1 MNKQIDMEKR
11 RSRKMIKSVKL
22 VISVFSIFLLFLIWS
37 FFGGRIVLA
46 QNDFEEVE
54 GLLNRARDEGAE
66 LLSPKNLQAAS
77 DEYQKAVELRDKGKS
92 LKDINKRLEK
102 AKQVSQSVLNNIK
115 LAEITFAKVLPEREK
130 AIQAKAAEFVSEQWI
145 KVEEE
150 FRKAVVSLEDGKVKQ
165 AKSKVEQLV
174 ELFQD
179 VELAAIKEDITGS
192 AISHSTGIEK
202 EVSGISPR
210 TFQKG
215 LTKIEEAI
223 GVLEVN
229 RYAREDAEALIKEAE
244 YNLRHS
250 LSLKERI
257 LESKG
262 KDMETILLDFEGDLE
277 RISEGL
283 GMEMRFDGEIEDEI
297 AKMVEMS
304 TDLQLRNRELSSEL
318 YTLKEEMAESQE
330 LKESLQSRLDEEK
343 RKRDRLNR
351 VQGLFKTSEVKV
363 FRDDLDNIV
372 LRLVGFSFTT
382 GSDTIDPG
390 YFDLLS
396 RVQEALNMFPQARVV
411 IEGHTDSMGDE
422 RHNRALSQNR
432 ANAIHKYLVAN
443 LALDTSM
450 VTAVGHGEERPIANN
465 ETEKGRTLNRRVD
478 IVIMPSG

>member
-1 MNKQIDMEKR
+1 
-11 RSRKMIKSVKL
+11 MIKSVKM
-22 VISVFSIFLLFLIWS
+22 VMSVSPIFLLFLIWS
-37 FFGGRIVLA
+37 SFGGSVVLA
-46 QNDFEEVE
+46 QDDFGEVE
-54 GLLNRARDEGAE
+54 GLLNRASDEGAE
-66 LLSPKNLQAAS
+66 LLSPKNLQAAR
-77 DEYQKAVELRDKGKS
+77 DEYQKAVELRDGGKS
-92 LKDINKRLEK
+92 IKDINKRLEK

-130 AIQAKAAEFVSEQWI
+130 AIKVNAAEFVSEQWG
-145 KVEEE
+145 KVEAE
-150 FRKAVVSLEDGKVKQ
+150 FRKAVVNLEDGKVKQ
-165 AKSKVEQLV
+165 AKSKVDQLIDM
-174 ELFQD
+174 FQD

-192 AISHSTGIEK
+192 AVALSAEIEN
-202 EVSGISPR
+202 EVSEISPR

-229 RYAREDAEALIKEAE
+229 RYAREDAEALIREAE

-250 LSLKERI
+250 QALKERI
-257 LESKG
+257 VELKE
-262 KDMETILLDFEGDLE
+262 KDMETILLDFERDLE

-283 GMEMRFDGEIEDEI
+283 GMELRFDGQIEDVI
-297 AKMVEMS
+297 AEMADMS
-304 TDLQLRNRELSSEL
+304 TDLQLRNRELASEL

-343 RKRDRLNR
+343 KEKERLNS

-372 LRLVGFSFTT
+372 LRLVGFSFTP
-382 GSDTIDPG
+382 GSDTIESR

-396 RVQEALNMFPQARVV
+396 RVQQALNMFPEARVV

-465 ETEKGRTLNRRVD
+465 ETEKGRALNRRVD
-478 IVIMPSG
+478 IVIMPSD